1 MVPRFVE
8 FTDGLPKTPNG
19 KVAKYE
25 LRKRGV
31 GARTWDRQDARPKRK
46 ESR

>member
-8 FTDGLPKTPNG
+8 FTDALPKTPNG

-25 LRKRGV
+25 LRRHGV
-31 GARTWDRQDARPKRK
+31 NARTWDRLDARQQRK
-46 ESR
+46 GSR